1 MKATHLRVILP
12 LAALGAAVWLTAAA
26 PTVVSILRQTNGEML
41 LTSAADAGAFYRIDT
56 SADLSQWTPLVTVQS
71 TGTEQLLDTA
81 APHLDRRFYRATPL
95 TGTGIITGDHL
106 QTTNG
111 DAVLHPIGHASV
123 MVSWNGKAF
132 YSDPSDLNNNA
143 PRFTGLP
150 LADVIVVTHTHGDHF
165 STSRLNLLVKA
176 DTVIFAP
183 QLVFNGMSTTNIPG
197 KTFTLR
203 SRTTV
208 LANGATGTAHGM
220 TVRAIAMYNM
230 VPNVNPIGHP
240 QGDGNGYVVTMGGK
254 NLYFSGDTED
264 IPEMRAL
271 TNIDAAFVCMSETS
285 NMLPEVA
292 ASAVRAF
299 RPRIAFP
306 YHYTQGGTPFNTA
319 LFKTIVGTDL
329 GIEVRQRKF
338 Y

>member
-1 MKATHLRVILP
+1 MKATRLRAILP
-12 LAALGAAVWLTAAA
+12 LTALGAALWLTAAA
-26 PTVVSILRQTNGEML
+26 PAVTGILRQANGEIL
-41 LTSAADAGAFYRIDT
+41 LTSAADAGAFYRIET
-56 SADLSQWTPLVTVQS
+56 SADLSQWTPLVTVKS
-71 TGTEQLLDTA
+71 TGTEQLLDVA
-81 APHLDRRFYRATPL
+81 APHLDRRFYRAMPVA
-95 TGTGIITGDHL
+95 GTGIITGDHL

-123 MVSWNGKAF
+123 SVSWNGKAL
-132 YSDPSDLNNNA
+132 YSDPSDLNGNG

-183 QLVFNGMSTTNIPG
+183 QAVFNGMPTSNIPG
-197 KTFTLR
+197 KSFTLR

-208 LANGATGTAHGM
+208 LVNGANGSAHGIV
-220 TVRAIAMYNM
+220 VRAIAMYNK
-230 VPNVNPIGHP
+230 VPNINPIGHP
-240 QGDGNGYVVTMGGK
+240 QGEGNGYVVTMGGQ

-271 TNIDAAFVCMSETS
+271 TNIDVAFVCMSETS
-285 NMLPEVA
+285 NMLPAVA
-292 ASAVRAF
+292 ASAVREF
-299 RPRIAFP
+299 RPRIVFP
-306 YHYTQGGTPFNTA
+306 YHYTQGGTVHDTA
-319 LFKTIVGTDL
+319 LFKSIVGTDL
-329 GIEVRQRKF
+329 GIEVRRRAF